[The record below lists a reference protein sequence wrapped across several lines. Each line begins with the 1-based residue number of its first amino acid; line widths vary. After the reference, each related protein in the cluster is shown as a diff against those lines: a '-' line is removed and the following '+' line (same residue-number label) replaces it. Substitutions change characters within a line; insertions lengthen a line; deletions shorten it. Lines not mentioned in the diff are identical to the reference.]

1 VRWIHVGYLTQST
14 TTRPHRL
21 DSAQNIFQ
29 VVLLRWCCPAALVV
43 EGSGSSTA
51 SQIYPTPRRCRGK
64 KDQESTSAF
73 SGTPPTEIGS
83 EWSKTVL
90 EFCLCLSVYLFEL
103 TLRGRCLCVL
113 L

>member
-43 EGSGSSTA
+43 EGSASSTA
-51 SQIYPTPRRCRGK
+51 SQIYPTPKRCRGRRTR
-64 KDQESTSAF
+64 SLHPHSA
-73 SGTPPTEIGS
+73 GLLQLKLGPNG
-83 EWSKTVL
+83 
-90 EFCLCLSVYLFEL
+90 
-103 TLRGRCLCVL
+103 LRRC
-113 L
+113 